1 MRHLIEQL
9 ESLAE
14 LKESALSEPGEVR
27 KLRLFIKKAQ
37 VDILKK
43 NRRML
48 DEKYPGYY
56 EWMLDRIQRY
66 KILPVFDI
74 FKIISRPIGPDWY
87 GTDEGWKVVHYR
99 GRSDSFRYAYRVKD
113 GTWWRKENFGF
124 PHEIDPYPLEQL
136 KRDILHEVK
145 VRWWPEQMRRLD
157 KRKNDWWRSSTGG
170 AQ

>member
-1 MRHLIEQL
+1 MKHLIEQL
-9 ESLAE
+9 ERLREA
-14 LKESALSEPGEVR
+14 ALSEPGEVR

-37 VDILKK
+37 IDILKK

-56 EWMLDRIQRY
+56 EWMLDRIQRDR
-66 KILPVFDI
+66 ILPVFDI

-99 GRSDSFRYAYRVKD
+99 GHSDSFSYAYRIKD
-113 GTWWRKENFGF
+113 GTWWKRDRVNSLGSAEMN
-124 PHEIDPYPLEQL
+124 PYSLERL

-145 VRWWPEQMRRLD
+145 AGWWPEKMRRLD
-157 KRKNDWWRSSTGG
+157 KRKNDWWRSSAGG
-170 AQ
+170 SQ